1 MFSIAGKIIFPIF
14 AGPLMT
20 EPTNKIYEQD
30 PHSRVPQLSQYAGPQ
45 RRHPLRGVRENQKR
59 RGVAPAHPQLPQ
71 GRLGQPALLM
81 WSRMPVSDLFLTP
94 KSSLVTLVTH
104 KNTNFFL

>member
-1 MFSIAGKIIFPIF
+1 MLNFVIPLRRDTLNVFYCRKFFFPIF

-45 RRHPLRGVRENQKR
+45 RRHPL
-59 RGVAPAHPQLPQ
+59 
-71 GRLGQPALLM
+71 
-81 WSRMPVSDLFLTP
+81 
-94 KSSLVTLVTH
+94 
-104 KNTNFFL
+104 

>member
-45 RRHPLRGVRENQKR
+45 RRHPL
-59 RGVAPAHPQLPQ
+59 
-71 GRLGQPALLM
+71 
-81 WSRMPVSDLFLTP
+81 
-94 KSSLVTLVTH
+94 
-104 KNTNFFL
+104 

>member
-30 PHSRVPQLSQYAGPQ
+30 PHSRVPQLSQYAGPP
-45 RRHPLRGVRENQKR
+45 RRHPLRGARENQKR
-59 RGVAPAHPQLPQ
+59 RVLRQRTLNYRKAVSANLP
-71 GRLGQPALLM
+71 
-81 WSRMPVSDLFLTP
+81 F
-94 KSSLVTLVTH
+94 
-104 KNTNFFL
+104 